1 MAGSPEF
8 YDIRVLRGSRTRIV
22 LDNGKLEEIS
32 QAPFQGAAVRA
43 LSGGAWGFVTT
54 DSVDN
59 LGPEI
64 DSARIMARKIDRQ
77 EDFRLAP
84 AMPGK
89 SHGPA
94 GQKRSQG
101 PLFRGEG
108 SSFAGD

>member
-43 LSGGAWGFVTT
+43 LSSGAWGFVTT

-64 DSARIMARKIDRQ
+64 D
-77 EDFRLAP
+77 
-84 AMPGK
+84 
-89 SHGPA
+89 
-94 GQKRSQG
+94 
-101 PLFRGEG
+101 
-108 SSFAGD
+108 